1 MHILNHGG
9 ITMVKYTPF
18 SDNAVLTEF
27 GKRIAGTRL
36 NNNWTQAELANKA
49 GVSKSTVEH
58 IEKGQSTQLLNMV
71 KILRALGFLNQFISI
86 IPELGPSPMELL
98 MQSKNLQKNKRKRA
112 SKPKTK
118 ASRLANDFDGPGEFS
133 AGITAEPKAP
143 WIWDE
148 DK

>member
-1 MHILNHGG
+1 MEEY
-9 ITMVKYTPF
+9 TMAKYTPF

-27 GKRIAGTRL
+27 GKRIAGARL

-58 IEKGQSTQLLNMV
+58 IEKGQSTQLLNMI
-71 KILRALGFLNQFISI
+71 KILRALGFLNQFIGV

-112 SKPKTK
+112 SKSKTK
-118 ASRLANDFDGPGEFS
+118 AQANDFDGPGDFS
-133 AGITAEPKAP
+133 ATGIAAEPKAP

>member
-1 MHILNHGG
+1 
-9 ITMVKYTPF
+9 MVKYTVF
-18 SDNAVLTEF
+18 SEEAVLAEF
-27 GKRIAGTRL
+27 GKRIVGARL

-58 IEKGQSTQLLNMV
+58 IEKGQSTQLLNMA
-71 KILRALGFLNQFISI
+71 KILHALGFLNQFLNI

-98 MQSKNLQKNKRKRA
+98 MQSKKQQKNKRKRA
-112 SKPKTK
+112 SKPRDVSNTPTGAADTFFK
-118 ASRLANDFDGPGEFS
+118 ASIA
-133 AGITAEPKAP
+133 AEPKIP

>member
-1 MHILNHGG
+1 MA
-9 ITMVKYTPF
+9 KYTPF

-58 IEKGQSTQLLNMV
+58 IEKGQSTQLLNMI
-71 KILRALGFLNQFISI
+71 KILRALGFLNQFIGV

-112 SKPKTK
+112 SKPRD
-118 ASRLANDFDGPGEFS
+118 ASSTQPAAATEAPYQTGF
-133 AGITAEPKAP
+133 AAEPKAP

>member
-1 MHILNHGG
+1 MA
-9 ITMVKYTPF
+9 KYTPF

-27 GKRIAGTRL
+27 GKRIAGARL

-86 IPELGPSPMELL
+86 VPELGPSPMELL

-118 ASRLANDFDGPGEFS
+118 AQTNDFDGPGELS
-133 AGITAEPKAP
+133 AGIAAEPKAP

>member
-1 MHILNHGG
+1 MA
-9 ITMVKYTPF
+9 KYTPF

-118 ASRLANDFDGPGEFS
+118 ASGQANDFDGPGEFP
-133 AGITAEPKAP
+133 AGIAAEPKVP

>member
-1 MHILNHGG
+1 MA
-9 ITMVKYTPF
+9 KYTPF

-27 GKRIAGTRL
+27 GKRIAGARL

-71 KILRALGFLNQFISI
+71 KILRALGFLNQFIGI
-86 IPELGPSPMELL
+86 VPELGPSPMELL
-98 MQSKNLQKNKRKRA
+98 MQSKNLEKNKRKRA
-112 SKPKTK
+112 SKPRDARNTQP
-118 ASRLANDFDGPGEFS
+118 AAATGALYQM
-133 AGITAEPKAP
+133 GIAAEPKAP